1 MDRRPSDKQDVVS
14 TYNMD
19 NYPDELKKKVTLVQH
34 FRKYLEE
41 DNKEDNNQVKYFF
54 NEKFLKFQLDR
65 GRI

>member
-14 TYNMD
+14 AYNMD

-41 DNKEDNNQVKYFF
+41 DNKEDNNQVIFVIIEEFF
-54 NEKFLKFQLDR
+54 NSDILD
-65 GRI
+65 